1 MKSKTEKIAFVIA
14 ILILL
19 GYATAIFMGVKF
31 LKNHIFIAKDFLT
44 SRQFISIME
53 EEDFEVEK
61 IKGSELDDSL
71 NVEEAYRADNDDYEI
86 EFYTFSNVDD
96 AKDFYEKYK
105 DKFDS
110 NSANKKVNL
119 SGTNYAVCT
128 VVNGKKYKFVER
140 IEKTVLL
147 IETESSYE
155 KQIDKVLKVL
165 GY

>member
-86 EFYTFSNVDD
+86 EFYTFQMLMTQRIFMKSIRI
-96 AKDFYEKYK
+96 
-105 DKFDS
+105 
-110 NSANKKVNL
+110 NL
-119 SGTNYAVCT
+119 IQI
-128 VVNGKKYKFVER
+128 R
-140 IEKTVLL
+140 L
-147 IETESSYE
+147 IRKLIFLEQTMLFA
-155 KQIDKVLKVL
+155 Q
-165 GY
+165 